1 VLDVADLHLALR
13 GIHITSGALG
23 LVAFWA
29 AVCTKKGA
37 AAHIGWGRV
46 FVYCAFL
53 VGVTAV
59 LSAAWA
65 EIDPFGFGTSL
76 GLSEDDIRRLAPERA
91 WLFRVL
97 GLAGVSLLAYIQVG
111 VYAVRTKAKPRS
123 GGNWLLLLSV
133 GVLGLAGA
141 GAAALGI
148 SGIVGTGPAIQNVM
162 PSFLGLVAV
171 PLAYTMLRFVRRSRP
186 AHMDWWYK
194 HMECMLVSGIIFHTA
209 LAITVSNRL
218 LQQGLLSGPAAL
230 VPWVLPTVIG
240 VPVTF
245 VWILRHKMRFGPGG
259 REQAEPNA
267 ADVTMNVKAPL
278 RDEGTV

>member
-1 VLDVADLHLALR
+1 VLDLADLHLALR
-13 GIHITSGALG
+13 GIHITAGALG
-23 LVAFWA
+23 LVTFWA
-29 AVCTKKGA
+29 AMCMKKGA
-37 AAHIGWGRV
+37 AAHVRCGRA
-46 FVYCAFL
+46 FVLCAYL

-65 EIDPFGFGTSL
+65 EVDPLGFGTSL

-97 GLAGVSLLAYIQVG
+97 GLAGISLLAYVQVG
-111 VYAVRTKAKPRS
+111 VYAVRTKAKPRP
-123 GGNWLLLLSV
+123 GGNWLFLLTV
-133 GVLGLAGA
+133 GVLGVAGA
-141 GAAALGI
+141 GAAAMGV
-148 SGIVGTGPAIQNVM
+148 SGLLDSGPAIQNVM
-162 PSFLGLVAV
+162 PLFLGLVAV
-171 PLAYTMLRFVRRSRP
+171 PLTFTMLRFVRRSRP

-245 VWILRHKMRFGPGG
+245 VWILRHKLKFGSGG
-259 REQAEPNA
+259 LEQAEPGAA
-267 ADVTMNVKAPL
+267 ADGGGM
-278 RDEGTV
+278 

>member
-13 GIHITSGALG
+13 GIHITAGALG
-23 LVAFWA
+23 LMAFWV
-29 AVCTKKGA
+29 AVCTKKGSV
-37 AAHIGWGRV
+37 AHIGWGRV
-46 FVYCAFL
+46 FVFCAYP

-65 EIDPFGFGTSL
+65 EVDPFGFGTSL

-97 GLAGVSLLAYIQVG
+97 GLAGISLLAYIQVG
-111 VYAVRTKAKPRS
+111 VSAVRTKAKPRS
-123 GGNWLLLLSV
+123 GGNWILLLTV
-133 GVLGLAGA
+133 GLLGLAGA
-141 GAAALGI
+141 GVAAMGI
-148 SGIVGTGPAIQNVM
+148 SGLLGSGPEIRNVM

-186 AHMDWWYK
+186 AYMDWWYK

-209 LAITVSNRL
+209 FAITVSNRF

-230 VPWVLPTVIG
+230 VPWVLPTAIG

-245 VWILRHKMRFGPGG
+245 VWILRHKMRFGSSV
-259 REQAEPNA
+259 REQAES
-267 ADVTMNVKAPL
+267 T
-278 RDEGTV
+278 

>member
-1 VLDVADLHLALR
+1 MFDVVNLHLALR
-13 GIHITSGALG
+13 GIHIAAGALG

-37 AAHIGWGRV
+37 SAHIGWGRV
-46 FVYCAFL
+46 FLYCAYP

-65 EIDPFGFGTSL
+65 EVDPFGFGKSL
-76 GLSEDDIRRLAPERA
+76 GLSEDDIRRLSPERA

-97 GLAGVSLLAYIQVG
+97 GLAGVSLLAYVQVG
-111 VYAVRTKAKPRS
+111 VYAVRTKAKPS
-123 GGNWLLLLSV
+123 GGNGLLLLTI

-141 GAAALGI
+141 GVAAMGI
-148 SGIVGTGPAIQNVM
+148 SGLLASGLEIQNVM

-171 PLAYTMLRFVRRSRP
+171 PLAFTMLRFVRRSRP

-230 VPWVLPTVIG
+230 IPWVLPTVIG

-245 VWILRHKMRFGPGG
+245 VWILRHKMRFGSSGQKQFAPIHS
-259 REQAEPNA
+259 PNSQE
-267 ADVTMNVKAPL
+267 DAP
-278 RDEGTV
+278 RN